1 MNRLMGLHAVK
12 VNQDKYGGLHFKPAS
27 LIPAKRIKWYW
38 PNMLAEGKFHVFAGD
53 AGIGK
58 TQINCNV
65 AATISKGGIFPGE
78 KEPCEQGKVL
88 YLSGEDGASD
98 TIIPRLKA
106 CDAVLDNIT
115 LLDSSMKDGSLV
127 SLSRNLGDITDMI
140 NDDGNYKLF
149 IIDPVTAFCDDKF
162 DNNSVTSVRSLAT
175 KLGAL
180 AEDTGVAVI
189 GLTHLTKDEQRK
201 AVNRILGS
209 GAWVHASRVVLG
221 AAVVD
226 GQYYFGK
233 WKANIA
239 DCKPVYPY
247 QMCSKTVE
255 DLGYVHHIEFDR
267 YPLLD
272 KALDEFQSVST
283 GRGATGDIAQ
293 DVLVDEMQDGYWH
306 RKADLVQVVQRV
318 VQISERQIERIAFS
332 QLHIESE
339 MTPTSPPQAKWR
351 IPKSDITVHT

>member
-1 MNRLMGLHAVK
+1 MSRLMELVQSEVDK
-12 VNQDKYGGLHFKPAS
+12 DKYGGLHFKPAS

-53 AGIGK
+53 GGIGK
-58 TQINCNV
+58 TQILCSIS
-65 AATISKGGIFPGE
+65 ATISKGGIFTGE

-88 YLSGEDGASD
+88 YLTGEDDAGD

-106 CDAVLDNIT
+106 CGAVLDNIT
-115 LLDSSMKDGSLV
+115 VLKSSRKDGDLV
-127 SLSRNLGDITDMI
+127 SLSRNLDNIADYL

-175 KLGAL
+175 KLGSL
-180 AEDTGVAVI
+180 AEDTGAAVI

-221 AAVVD
+221 AVSVD
-226 GQYYFGK
+226 GQYFFGK

-239 DCKPVYPY
+239 DCTPVYPY
-247 QMCSKTVE
+247 QMCSKPVE
-255 DLGYVHHIEFDR
+255 DLGYVHHIKFDTH
-267 YPLLD
+267 PMLG
-272 KALDEFQSVST
+272 KSLDEFQPVST
-283 GRGATGDIAQ
+283 GRGATGATVL
-293 DVLVDEMQDGYWH
+293 DVLAEELSDGFFHY
-306 RKADLVQVVQRV
+306 KDDLVAAVSRRV
-318 VQISERQIERIAFS
+318 KCNKKTIERVAFEELEVVK
-332 QLHIESE
+332 QLAKTIPPKAMWKLPVIE
-339 MTPTSPPQAKWR
+339 T
-351 IPKSDITVHT
+351 